1 MTVRI
6 VLVDDHQMLRDGLR
20 AIVDLNEEFEV
31 VGEAADGRRAV
42 ELAAALRPDVV
53 VMDVVM
59 PGMNGIEATHQILGE
74 SPDTKVVA
82 LSVYSD
88 ERYVAKMLEAGAS
101 AYVLK
106 VAAHGLL
113 LEAIREAMRGG
124 IFLSPEIAHLGRDR
138 QPSPGSAFRA
148 LGSREREVL
157 QLVAEGRTSPEI
169 AALLHIAP
177 KTVET
182 HRQNIM
188 RKVGIHRLADLVK
201 YALREGLTSLDD

>member
-1 MTVRI
+1 MSTRI
-6 VLVDDHQMLRDGLR
+6 LLVDDHQMLRDGLR

-31 VGEAADGRRAV
+31 VGEAADGRTAI
-42 ELAAALRPDVV
+42 ELASRLRPDVV

-59 PGMNGIEATHQILGE
+59 PGMNGIEATHRILAE

-82 LSVYSD
+82 LSVYTD
-88 ERYVAKMLEAGAS
+88 KRYVAKMLEAGA
-101 AYVLK
+101 AGYVLK
-106 VAAHGLL
+106 LAAHGLL
-113 LEAIREAMRGG
+113 LEAIRTVLRGG
-124 IFLSPEIAHLGRDR
+124 IFLSPEIAPLADEI
-138 QPSPGSAFRA
+138 SPAPDSALQA

-188 RKVGIHRLADLVK
+188 RKLGIHRLADLVK
-201 YALREGLTSLDD
+201 YALREGLTSLDT

>member
-20 AIVDLNEEFEV
+20 AIIDSNPALEV
-31 VGEAADGRRAV
+31 VGEAADGRTAI
-42 ELAAALRPDVV
+42 ELASAFRPDVV

-59 PGMNGIEATHQILGE
+59 PGMNGIEATHRIVSE
-74 SPDTKVVA
+74 SPATKVVA
-82 LSVYSD
+82 LSIYAD
-88 ERYVAKMLEAGAS
+88 KRYVAKMLEAGAS

-106 VAAHGLL
+106 AAAHGLL
-113 LEAIREAMRGG
+113 LEAIRVVMRGG
-124 IFLSPEIAHLGRDR
+124 VYLSPEIGPLADDGRPPAD
-138 QPSPGSAFRA
+138 SAFRS

-157 QLVAEGRTSPEI
+157 QLVAEGKTSLEI
-169 AALLHIAP
+169 AALLHIAV

-188 RKVGIHRLADLVK
+188 RKLGIHRLADLVK
-201 YALREGLTSLDD
+201 YALREGLTSLDP